1 MTAKEALVL
10 SQTVILSQ
18 AIEDGQEVI
27 EDAALD
33 GLTEAQIF
41 IPETLTV
48 EQVQK
53 FDIFFQDF
61 LGFRYGSTEVIEAG
75 RVRNVFWNEQPV
87 FKSPGVFVKEKDNC
101 EIFRDGLTKEEW
113 NDVNC

>member
-48 EQVQK
+48 EQVRK
-53 FDIFFQDF
+53 LDIFFQDF

-87 FKSPGVFVKEKDNC
+87 FKSPGVFVKE
-101 EIFRDGLTKEEW
+101 
-113 NDVNC
+113 ND